1 MFDRTIVKK
10 GQPINRMVSMGWSQ
24 VLNGVSQHNDK
35 ETHLGLFECIWEF
48 MLDYTRW
55 VTVLNWDRLFIAV
68 LRISAVKKVPL
79 IVSYGQGIVKSDQTT
94 ALSIRRDVT
103 TYAGKSFAVTIQ
115 ETTHCHLPT
124 A

>member
-1 MFDRTIVKK
+1 MGDSAQL
-10 GQPINRMVSMGWSQ
+10 GQIIHCS
-24 VLNGVSQHNDK
+24 
-35 ETHLGLFECIWEF
+35 
-48 MLDYTRW
+48 
-55 VTVLNWDRLFIAV
+55 VTNKCGK
-68 LRISAVKKVPL
+68 KKVPL